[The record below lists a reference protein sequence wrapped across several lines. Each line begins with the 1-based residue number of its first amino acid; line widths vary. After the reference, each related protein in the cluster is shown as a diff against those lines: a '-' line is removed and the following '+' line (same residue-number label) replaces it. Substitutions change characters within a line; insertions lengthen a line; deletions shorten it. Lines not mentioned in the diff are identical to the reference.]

1 MTTRQERALH
11 RQLDAIGSALGLV
24 GWRVHIEA
32 DPASEGKSAEVS
44 VVYGRRIANIN
55 LCTDWW
61 DLPAA
66 ERHHVLVHEM
76 LHVVMDPLKTYLW
89 ETVPTLV
96 GQPAWHAI
104 REAVRQHDEQ
114 ATDQLA
120 TALAPFIHVGG
131 DA

>member
-1 MTTRQERALH
+1 MA
-11 RQLDAIGSALGLV
+11 
-24 GWRVHIEA
+24 
-32 DPASEGKSAEVS
+32 
-44 VVYGRRIANIN
+44 
-55 LCTDWW
+55 DWW
-61 DLPAA
+61 EQPVH

-76 LHVVMDPLKTYLW
+76 IHVVTDPLRTYLW

-104 REAVRQHDEQ
+104 SEVIRQHDEQ

-120 TALAPFIHVGG
+120 TALAPFIHVEA